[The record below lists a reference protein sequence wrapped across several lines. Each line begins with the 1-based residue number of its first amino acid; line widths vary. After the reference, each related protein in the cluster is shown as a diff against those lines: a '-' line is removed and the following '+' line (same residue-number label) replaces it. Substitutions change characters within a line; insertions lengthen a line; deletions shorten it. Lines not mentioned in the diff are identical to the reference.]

1 MKKMQMQM
9 QMKLAQ
15 ISLAVGMALVAA
27 PAFAIYQHGGFEQN
41 SFASWTIGGGG
52 NPGLAGAEPFT
63 GASIV
68 INGTTPGPASVIGAQ
83 VDPRAPML
91 MLPRLGQYTAQ
102 LNDESGGAAITTIAQ
117 TDVLTS
123 ADIDPADNLPH
134 LRFSFAPVLEDP
146 SHSANQQPYF
156 YVRVRNTTDNVLLFE
171 QFAYSG
177 QAGVQFQNGTANWKY
192 LPFQTVDTTLPA
204 SAISKNIET
213 YLVAADCSL
222 GAHGG
227 YVYLD
232 AFGSAA
238 VPPVQ
243 ISNPRLPAPMLSLTM
258 SSLLALLFV
267 GVGLSQ
273 AGVFN
278 RRS

>member
-1 MKKMQMQM
+1 MKKI

-15 ISLAVGMALVAA
+15 ISLAVGIALVAA
-27 PAFAIYQHGGFEQN
+27 PAFAIYQNGGFEQN

-52 NPGLAGAEPFT
+52 NPGLTGAEPFT

-91 MLPRLGQYTAQ
+91 MLPRLGQFTAQ
-102 LNDESGGAAITTIAQ
+102 LNDSAGGAAITTITQ
-117 TDVLTS
+117 TDTLTN
-123 ADIDPADNLPH
+123 ADIDLADNLPH
-134 LRFSFAPVLEDP
+134 IRFSFAPVLEDP

-177 QAGVQFQNGTANWKY
+177 QAGVQFQNGTGNWKY
-192 LPFQTVDTTLPA
+192 LPFQTVDTVLPA
-204 SAISKNIET
+204 TAINKNIET

-232 AFGSAA
+232 AFGSAP

-243 ISNPRLPAPMLSLTM
+243 SSSPRIPAPALSTLGM
-258 SSLLALLFV
+258 ASMALLFV
-267 GVGLSQ
+267 AVGLFQ
-273 AGVFN
+273 AGLFSRKV
-278 RRS
+278 S